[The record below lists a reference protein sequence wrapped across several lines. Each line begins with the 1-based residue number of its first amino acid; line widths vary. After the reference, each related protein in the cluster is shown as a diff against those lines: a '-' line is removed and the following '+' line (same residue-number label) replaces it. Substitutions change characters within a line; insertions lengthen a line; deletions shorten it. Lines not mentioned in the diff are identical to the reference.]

1 MFHHG
6 RQDEDP
12 YVRKTAAICV
22 VKLFDINP
30 EMVDDRG
37 FLDTLRVG
45 LSMRMPHGSRMTAPQ
60 YAHSRMTAP
69 QYAHASWEP
78 HDCPKG
84 AHVFSYVPR
93 LTH

>member
-1 MFHHG
+1 MNTLFHHIWL
-6 RQDEDP
+6 QDEDP

-45 LSMRMPHGSRMTAPQ
+45 LSSLWEPLHDFKQGCYHHVSQGSR
-60 YAHSRMTAP
+60 
-69 QYAHASWEP
+69 
-78 HDCPKG
+78 
-84 AHVFSYVPR
+84 
-93 LTH
+93 